1 MLFAS
6 ELAAFVG
13 RNRYEDPASAAAK
26 VWRRTSPATYLAA
39 ESRVN
44 IVLRTA
50 EDVVQEMGVGLAA
63 ALHAEDECG
72 ADAQVDAILQ
82 QSLLS
87 KCSPALARD
96 VADVVLGPAGNK
108 VERVVRAVEKAAGGP
123 LTAAAAQNIQRQA
136 TDLVGRAMSTMAAT
150 APEAEIQVA
159 DQVDEHL
166 KQQLQVKM
174 QEQVRE
180 QVREQVQVQVQV
192 LAQSVKVKDRA
203 DAATS
208 VKEVVNK
215 GRGTAREPE
224 ALELFEQQTGASV
237 RDRNDRF
244 YMANLG
250 TQANPCWLGGRVDG
264 VCGDRV
270 VEVKCRRNRFFRFL
284 PEYEKV
290 QIHAYMHLTGKRQCE
305 LVQKYNGQ
313 IRSEVHHFDPEFWA
327 VVRADACTHWAL
339 LLRVFDD
346 EGLQDELLRSCV
358 A

>member
-13 RNRYEDPASAAAK
+13 RHRYEDPASAAAK

-63 ALHAEDECG
+63 ALRAEDECG

-123 LTAAAAQNIQRQA
+123 LTAAAVQNIQRQA
-136 TDLVGRAMSTMAAT
+136 TDLVGRAMSTMADAA
-150 APEAEIQVA
+150 APNEAEI
-159 DQVDEHL
+159 QVDEHL
-166 KQQLQVKM
+166 KQQLQVKI
-174 QEQVRE
+174 QE